1 MRSSPE
7 GLGERLQKRK
17 AIIVGAGPAGLTA
30 ALELLRRTDVQPVI
44 LEASEEIGGISRTIR
59 YKGNRMDIGGHRFFS
74 KSDRVM
80 QWWLELM
87 PPVMDEAGAVPAD
100 VEASTNPLEISYQG
114 KRRAVA
120 VPAAAPQHPPLRG
133 MGPLAAVIS
142 TETEETDPADVEN
155 RAAHGHT
162 ETVVEAP
169 EPEDADH
176 VMLVR
181 PRKSRI
187 YYLRRFFDYPIKLTG
202 GTIRNLGPVRMV
214 RIGVSYVASRI
225 KPIRPEKSLEDFLIN
240 RFGRQLYLTFF
251 KSYTEKVW
259 GVPCDQISAEWGAQ
273 RIKGLSLT
281 TAVKHFVRK
290 SLRKRPRTGGKGGA
304 AQDVAQKGTDT
315 SLIERFLYPK
325 FGPGQLWEHV
335 ADKVRLGGGE
345 ICMRAT
351 VDRVVTDGER
361 VVAVEAVMGDGSR
374 QSFAGEFFFSTMP
387 MRELT
392 VALER
397 GGAAVPANV
406 REVSEGLQY
415 RDFITVGVL
424 ANRLDVKEPDGGLIR
439 DTWIYIQEPDVQ
451 LGRLQIFNNW
461 SPYMVANPEKVWI
474 GLEYFC
480 YDTDP
485 LWAMPDE
492 QLKAFAAGEL
502 EKIGILRTA
511 EVLDAHVVRVPKT
524 YPAYFGTYQ
533 RFEELRGWVDGF
545 ENLFL
550 VGRNGMHKYNNQD
563 HSMLTAMA
571 VVDGI
576 AEGRVDKAA
585 VWAINT
591 EQEYHEGKK
600 G

>member
-1 MRSSPE
+1 M
-7 GLGERLQKRK
+7 KR
-17 AIIVGAGPAGLTA
+17 AVIIGAGPAGLTA
-30 ALELLRRTDVQPVI
+30 ALEFLRRTGVQPII
-44 LEASEEIGGISRTIR
+44 LEASEEIGGISRTIH

-80 QWWLELM
+80 QWWMELM
-87 PPVMDEAGAVPAD
+87 PVAEAAG
-100 VEASTNPLEISYQG
+100 ETISYQG
-114 KRRAVA
+114 QQRTVP
-120 VPAAAPQHPPLRG
+120 VPADLPQEPPLRG
-133 MGPLAAVIS
+133 MGPLQPSAARNDDPDDD
-142 TETEETDPADVEN
+142 EDPARLAARIKAVPVTVEPP
-155 RAAHGHT
+155 AS
-162 ETVVEAP
+162 
-169 EPEDADH
+169 DDL

-202 GTIRNLGPVRMV
+202 ETMLKLGPARMA
-214 RIGVSYVASRI
+214 RIGTSYVASRLR
-225 KPIRPEKSLEDFLIN
+225 PIPHEKSLEDFLIN
-240 RFGRQLYLTFF
+240 RFGRELYLTFF

-281 TAVKHFVRK
+281 SALKHF
-290 SLRKRPRTGGKGGA
+290 LRKTLRPTPKPA
-304 AQDVAQKGTDT
+304 AGTQGDVAQKGTDT

-335 ADKVRLGGGE
+335 AGKVLAMGGE
-345 ICMRAT
+345 IHMGWK
-351 VDRVVTDGER
+351 VDSIVTEGDQ
-361 VVAVEAVMGDGSR
+361 VIAVEAIHASGERRQFTGDY
-374 QSFAGEFFFSTMP
+374 FLSTMP
-387 MRELT
+387 MRDL
-392 VALER
+392 VRALR
-397 GGAAVPANV
+397 ADVPANV
-406 REVSEGLQY
+406 REVSEGLEY

-424 ANRLDVKEPDGGLIR
+424 ANKLDVQEPDGGLIR
-439 DTWIYIQEPDVQ
+439 DTWIYIQEPDVL

-461 SPYMVANPEKVWI
+461 SPYMVSDPTKVWI

-485 LWAMPDE
+485 LWKMPDPE
-492 QLKAFAAGEL
+492 LQRFAAAEL
-502 EKIGILRTA
+502 EKIGILRIA

-524 YPAYFGTYQ
+524 YPAYFGTYS
-533 RFEELRGWVDGF
+533 RFAELRDYVDGF

-576 AEGRVDKAA
+576 AAGGVDKSAL
-585 VWAINT
+585 WNINT
-591 EQEYHEGKK
+591 EQEYHEESGKK
-600 G
+600 